1 VMLGSI
7 NILSKGLFY
16 SSITSRRSKLTNS
29 GAKTFLPFFFFTF
42 ILSILAPLLAKIFY
56 LSISRRREYLADATA
71 VRFTRYPE
79 GLASALETIAS
90 SGQNL
95 IWFNKITAPM
105 YIVNPEGITPTM
117 DYFETKTHP
126 PLFKRIEILRE
137 LQHSNNVSFRNYQSI
152 YSKKFKN
159 YDMIPKSA
167 LKDASLVSTIIPK
180 NEKKSKKKTIR
191 EVENILL
198 ATNGFLFLTCSC
210 GLKIK
215 APAKI
220 GKSKMQCPRCGKY
233 LILPSVT
240 STISHLDEK
249 TKPIKNSTMK
259 YTKKTKGW
267 ESFSCKCGHTIQLS
281 PLFKGRE
288 INCKKCGAKIEV
300 DYL

>member
-1 VMLGSI
+1 
-7 NILSKGLFY
+7 
-16 SSITSRRSKLTNS
+16 LTNS